1 MGTKKYIYI
10 GLAVVVLIGLVVL
23 SVILLKKKPV
33 EWTRENSLLRV
44 GSPPMVL
51 ETPGVSNV
59 KALIDA
65 VDFSLAYL
73 GKLDPGEPFTFGT
86 DRFTARQLKESLEDF
101 KQKLWEFGLTD
112 RFFQYVRAH
121 YTFYKSAADEVLFT
135 GYYEALLKGSRERTG
150 DYRYPLYRT
159 PGDLV
164 TIDLSQF
171 SFYEKYKG
179 LPRVLKGRI
188 AKERRVVPYYSREEI
203 DSRLQLAEKDL
214 EMVWINNPIDV
225 FFLQI
230 QGSGIVELDTGEKMR
245 VNYDESNGRPY
256 RAIGRLLVERGLL
269 ALEDASMQ
277 SIRAYLE
284 AHPGEM
290 EEIFNYNPSYVF
302 FREVEEGP
310 IGCFGVPVTAFRSI
324 ATDRGLFPGGG
335 LCYIETELPEFD
347 EEHQIKGWKVYRGFV
362 LNQDT
367 GGAIRTPRRVDLFT
381 GHGEAA
387 ELVAGHMKR
396 SGMFYLLV
404 KKNLTPYPLSF
415 TPLKTEEE

>member
-10 GLAVVVLIGLVVL
+10 GLAVVVVTGLVIL
-23 SVILLKKKPV
+23 SALLLKKKPV
-33 EWTRENSLLRV
+33 EWTRENSLFRV
-44 GSPPMVL
+44 VAPPKVL

-59 KALIDA
+59 KSLIDA
-65 VDFSLAYL
+65 VDFSLTYF
-73 GKLDPGEPFTFGT
+73 GTLDPGETFIFGMDVFTVK
-86 DRFTARQLKESLEDF
+86 QLKESLEDF

-121 YTFYKSAADEVLFT
+121 YTFYKSAADEVVFT
-135 GYYEALLKGSRERTG
+135 GYYEALLRGSRERTG
-150 DYRYPLYRT
+150 VYRYPLYRT

-179 LPRVLKGRI
+179 LPGELKGRI
-188 AKERRVVPYYSREEI
+188 SEEKRVVPYYSREEI
-203 DSRLQLAEKDL
+203 DSRRQLAEKHL
-214 EMVWINNPIDV
+214 EMVWIDNPIDV

-245 VNYDESNGRPY
+245 VNYDDRNGHPY
-256 RAIGRLLVERGLL
+256 RAIGRLLVERGVLL
-269 ALEDASMQ
+269 LEDASMQ
-277 SIRAYLE
+277 GIRAYLE
-284 AHPGEM
+284 THPGEM

-302 FREVEEGP
+302 FREVKEGP
-310 IGCFGVPVTAFRSI
+310 IGCLGVPVTAFRSI
-324 ATDRGLFPGGG
+324 ATDRGLFPGGS

-347 EEHQIKGWKVYRGFV
+347 EDNRIKGWKPYRGFV

-381 GHGEAA
+381 GFGEAS
-387 ELVAGHMKR
+387 ELTAGHMKR
-396 SGMFYLLV
+396 KGMFYFLI
-404 KKNLTPYPLSF
+404 KKNLNHEGT
-415 TPLKTEEE
+415 